1 MRFFRGDILRLL
13 TAAALAWLVSTAA
26 QAQNLPEGAA
36 SAPTS
41 SDSADP
47 VSRFLSDRGLINTRP
62 VVNAAVQV
70 RDKAAS
76 VAADLVMSAM
86 DFLGVPYRMGGQSR
100 ETGFDCSGFTRHVF
114 ENSLG
119 LVLPRRA
126 AEQANM
132 PGMLAVNQSELKPG
146 DLVFFNTLRN
156 TFSHVGIYIGDNKFI
171 HSPRSGAVVRIEDMR
186 LAYWQQRFDG
196 ARRPPALNKSG
207 AVAVPTS
214 GLPPVA
220 RSGNGLSAEQAP

>member
-1 MRFFRGDILRLL
+1 M
-13 TAAALAWLVSTAA
+13 
-26 QAQNLPEGAA
+26 
-36 SAPTS
+36 
-41 SDSADP
+41 
-47 VSRFLSDRGLINTRP
+47 
-62 VVNAAVQV
+62 